1 MIINVASRNVQRAE
15 QNQAVYSATKAAV
28 KGFSDSLRL
37 DLRGSGVR
45 VTTLYPGPVNTL
57 GTDSSEILLQP
68 DDVADIVGN
77 ILAAPG
83 RIEIGEL
90 SLGAVR

>member
-1 MIINVASRNVQRAE
+1 M
-15 QNQAVYSATKAAV
+15 

-37 DLRGSGVR
+37 DLQGSGVR
-45 VTTLYPGPVNTL
+45 VTRYPGPGNTR
-57 GTDSSEILLQP
+57 GTDSSDVLLQP

-77 ILAAPG
+77 IPAVPS

-90 SLGAVR
+90 SLGAIR

>member
-1 MIINVASRNVQRAE
+1 M
-15 QNQAVYSATKAAV
+15 

-45 VTTLYPGPVNTL
+45 VTRYPGPGNTR
-57 GTDSSEILLQP
+57 GADSSDVLLQP

-77 ILAAPG
+77 IPAVPG

>member
-1 MIINVASRNVQRAE
+1 M
-15 QNQAVYSATKAAV
+15 
-28 KGFSDSLRL
+28 
-37 DLRGSGVR
+37 
-45 VTTLYPGPVNTL
+45 TTLYPGPVNTW
-57 GTDSSEILLQP
+57 GADSSEILLQP

>member
-1 MIINVASRNVQRAE
+1 M
-15 QNQAVYSATKAAV
+15 

-45 VTTLYPGPVNTL
+45 VTTLDPGPVNTW

-68 DDVADIVGN
+68 NDVADIVGN
-77 ILAAPG
+77 VLAVPG

-90 SLGAVR
+90 SLGADR

>member
-1 MIINVASRNVQRAE
+1 M
-15 QNQAVYSATKAAV
+15 

-45 VTTLYPGPVNTL
+45 VTTLYPGPVKTWGADL
-57 GTDSSEILLQP
+57 SEILLQP

-77 ILAAPG
+77 IPAVPG